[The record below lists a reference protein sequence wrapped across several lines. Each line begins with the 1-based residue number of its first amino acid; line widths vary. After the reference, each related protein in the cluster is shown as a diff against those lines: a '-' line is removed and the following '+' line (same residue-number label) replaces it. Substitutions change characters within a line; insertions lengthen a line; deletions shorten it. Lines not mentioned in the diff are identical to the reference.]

1 MKTLQKE
8 EIVIALQTFLS
19 RCSISYRKMPM
30 DKAFLALC
38 FDEATKRGYMIDGP
52 DPLRPFIPQGVCI
65 AMTSYTHLEDKSAYV
80 WLALYTACGI
90 YCDDVFRKDTEAV
103 ALFCERL
110 MRNQPQQDR
119 ALNAFA
125 ELILEISH
133 HFPRVTSNIMV
144 TSTLNALNALLIE
157 DQTKGLP
164 VSVYAD
170 NYPAF
175 SRIMSGAS
183 EVYALAMFPPEI
195 PVGSYIQAL
204 PSLMIYIMNVN
215 DILSFYK
222 EELAEETVN
231 HISLIASA
239 RGCSPRDAFQ
249 SLIDE
254 TVEAHQKITHI
265 LEPDPIALDAYR
277 KFAAGFV
284 YFHISLDSRLSL
296 PTFRKKS
303 TM

>member
-1 MKTLQKE
+1 
-8 EIVIALQTFLS
+8 
-19 RCSISYRKMPM
+19 
-30 DKAFLALC
+30 
-38 FDEATKRGYMIDGP
+38 
-52 DPLRPFIPQGVCI
+52 
-65 AMTSYTHLEDKSAYV
+65 
-80 WLALYTACGI
+80 
-90 YCDDVFRKDTEAV
+90 
-103 ALFCERL
+103 
-110 MRNQPQQDR
+110 
-119 ALNAFA
+119 
-125 ELILEISH
+125 
-133 HFPRVTSNIMV
+133 
-144 TSTLNALNALLIE
+144 
-157 DQTKGLP
+157 

-231 HISLIASA
+231 HISLMASA
-239 RGCSPRDAFQ
+239 RNCSPRDAFQ

-265 LEPDPIALDAYR
+265 LEPDPKALDAYR

-284 YFHISLDSRLSL
+284 YFHTSLDSRYHLNEL
-296 PTFRKKS
+296 GLDRIK
-303 TM
+303 